1 MQIITIFVAKFC
13 TKKRVAPQKI
23 VVVMAPFDIFISSS
37 HEEFWKFNVVVMVD
51 VDREGRHIQLFK
63 DRIDVAPVGSFI
75 SEPPVGYK
83 PRDFRFHTDPAN
95 VVTIYIYLIPHTLP
109 RTRDLEAVEPVE
121 LRVEAL
127 FNDSPL
133 YAHTFEISPW
143 SGDNIEI
150 ELIEPGY
157 GGHSL

>member
-1 MQIITIFVAKFC
+1 
-13 TKKRVAPQKI
+13 
-23 VVVMAPFDIFISSS
+23 MAPFDIFISSS

-63 DRIDVAPVGSFI
+63 ERKYVAPVGSFI
-75 SEPPVGYK
+75 NEPPVGYK

-157 GGHSL
+157 GGHNL